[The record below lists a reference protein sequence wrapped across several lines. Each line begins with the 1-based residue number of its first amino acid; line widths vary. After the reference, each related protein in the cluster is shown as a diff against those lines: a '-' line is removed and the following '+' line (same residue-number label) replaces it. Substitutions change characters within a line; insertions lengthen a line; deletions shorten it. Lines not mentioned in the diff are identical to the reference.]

1 MKKHCIFLILF
12 ISFLY
17 LSCGCGISKEESGE
31 ESAQA
36 AKETS
41 ARSME
46 ATEEE
51 EEVAAYD
58 PDASLSTDSYSVSEQ
73 EIPEVQSAQ
82 AITETTEN
90 ISGIFEGL
98 EDNHTAIFSF
108 DGVEYPFYFEE
119 ADVQMILYG
128 AILGSSY
135 RISYRYDD
143 TLHLNV
149 IYEISE

>member
-51 EEVAAYD
+51 VAAYD
-58 PDASLSTDSYSVSEQ
+58 PDASLSTDSSSVSEQ

-82 AITETTEN
+82 AITEATEN